1 MNPYRLRGEDFD
13 CDPAYRIH
21 KRPFPA
27 RSGPTLSPYRT
38 CPTLRDMVLARR
50 AVLYMLAL
58 EGKEHPCRVSE
69 NENVHVEAE
78 AEGKQKQTK
87 MT

>member
-1 MNPYRLRGEDFD
+1 
-13 CDPAYRIH
+13 
-21 KRPFPA
+21 
-27 RSGPTLSPYRT
+27 
-38 CPTLRDMVLARR
+38 
-50 AVLYMLAL
+50 MLAS

-87 MT
+87 MTCC